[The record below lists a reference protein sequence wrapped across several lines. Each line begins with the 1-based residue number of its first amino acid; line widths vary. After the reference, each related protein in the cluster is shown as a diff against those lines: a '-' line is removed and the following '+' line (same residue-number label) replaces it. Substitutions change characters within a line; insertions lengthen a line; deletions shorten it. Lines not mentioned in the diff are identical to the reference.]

1 MKTVDISAIFFAQK
15 NRNNK
20 KKLHQRKSNGIIMP
34 LTSYYVINQAL
45 NGGKAINILD
55 KVKNYREE
63 ENRLKW
69 EGTFADYLNIIRE
82 RPEVAQTAHS
92 RVYNMI
98 KSSGVEERDGQ
109 KMYKFFGQEIFGLET
124 AIERLVE
131 EYFHPAARRLD
142 VRKRILLLMGPVS
155 GGKSTIVT
163 LLKRGL
169 EQYSRTDEGAV
180 YAIKGCPMHEDP
192 LHLIPHHLRNEFFE
206 EYGIRIEGS
215 LSPLNT
221 MRLEKEYDG
230 RIENV
235 MIERITFSEDKRV
248 GIGTFTPSDPKS
260 QDIADLTGS
269 IDFSTIGEFGSES
282 DPRAYRFD
290 GELNKANRGMMEF
303 QEMLKL
309 DEKFLW
315 NLLSLTQ
322 EGNFKAG
329 RFALIS
335 ADELIVAHTNETEYR
350 SFISNKKNEA
360 LHSRIIV
367 MPIPYNLKVS
377 QEEHI
382 YEKMIKESDMSH
394 VHIAPHA
401 LKAAA
406 IFSVLTRLEVPKK
419 QGVDL
424 IKKMRL
430 YDGENVEGFNSVD
443 LEELKKEFPNEGMN
457 GIDPR
462 YIINRISSA
471 IIRKEIPS
479 INALDVLRALK
490 DGLDQH
496 ASISQEDREKYM
508 NYIAV
513 ARREYDEIAKNEVQ
527 KAFVYSYEE
536 SAKTLMNNYLDNVEA
551 FCNKNK
557 IYDPLT
563 GEEMNPD
570 EKLMRSIEEQIG
582 ISENAKKAFREEI
595 LIRISAYARKG
606 KRFDYNSHER
616 LREAI
621 QKKLFADL
629 KDIVKITTSSKMPDE
644 SQLKKINEV
653 VARLVDE
660 HGYNTTSA
668 NELLQYVGSLL
679 NR

>member
-1 MKTVDISAIFFAQK
+1 MDI
-15 NRNNK
+15 
-20 KKLHQRKSNGIIMP
+20 
-34 LTSYYVINQAL
+34 L
-45 NGGKAINILD
+45 N
-55 KVKNYREE
+55 KVKSYREE
-63 ENRLKW
+63 ENKLKW
-69 EGTFADYLNIIRE
+69 EGSFEEYLAIVKD

-98 KSSGVEERDGQ
+98 KSSGLTERDGL
-109 KMYKFFGQEIFGLET
+109 KMYRFFGKEIFGLET

-131 EYFHPAARRLD
+131 EYFHPAAKRLD

-155 GGKSTIVT
+155 GGKSSIVT

-192 LHLIPHHLRNEFFE
+192 LHLIPHHLREDFTE

-221 MRLEKEYDG
+221 MRLEKEYDD
-230 RIENV
+230 RIEHV
-235 MIERITFSEDKRV
+235 VIERIFFSEDKRV

-269 IDFSTIGEFGSES
+269 IDFSTIAEFGSES

-315 NLLSLTQ
+315 HLLSLTQ

-377 QEEHI
+377 QEERI
-382 YEKMIKESDMSH
+382 YEKMIKESDMTH

-401 LKAAA
+401 LRAAA
-406 IFSVLTRLEVPKK
+406 IFSILTRLEVPKK
-419 QGVDL
+419 QGIDIV
-424 IKKMRL
+424 KKMRL
-430 YDGENVEGFNSVD
+430 YDGESVEGFNEIDV
-443 LEELKKEFPNEGMN
+443 EELKKESLNEGMK

-462 YIINRISSA
+462 YVINRISSA
-471 IIRKEIPS
+471 IIRKEVPS

-496 ASISQEDREKYM
+496 ASISQEDRDKYM
-508 NYIAV
+508 NYIAI
-513 ARREYDEIAKNEVQ
+513 ARKEYDEIAKKEVQ

-536 SAKTLMNNYLDNVEA
+536 SAISLMNNYLDNVEA
-551 FCNKNK
+551 YCNKNK
-557 IYDPLT
+557 MRDPLT

-595 LIRISAYARKG
+595 LIRLSAYARKG
-606 KRFDYNSHER
+606 IRFEYNSHER

-629 KDIVKITTSSKMPDE
+629 KDVVKITTSSKTPDE
-644 SQLKKINEV
+644 AHLKKVNEV
-653 VARLVDE
+653 VARLIDE
-660 HGYNTTSA
+660 HGYNSTSA
-668 NELLQYVGSLL
+668 NELLRYVGSLL

>member
-1 MKTVDISAIFFAQK
+1 MEGNMDIL
-15 NRNNK
+15 NK
-20 KKLHQRKSNGIIMP
+20 VR
-34 LTSYYVINQAL
+34 
-45 NGGKAINILD
+45 
-55 KVKNYREE
+55 NYREE
-63 ENRLKW
+63 ENQLKW
-69 EGTFADYLNIIRE
+69 EGTFKEFLAIVKE
-82 RPEVAQTAHS
+82 RPEVAQTAHA
-92 RVYNMI
+92 RVYSMI
-98 KSSGVEERDGQ
+98 KNAGVTELENKKEFNFFGNEIFGVEES
-109 KMYKFFGQEIFGLET
+109 L
-124 AIERLVE
+124 ERLVE
-131 EYFHPAARRLD
+131 EYFHPAAKRLD

-163 LLKRGL
+163 LLKRGF

-192 LHLIPHHLRNEFFE
+192 LHLIPQHLRKDFFD

-215 LSPLNT
+215 LSPLNS
-221 MRLEKEYDG
+221 MRLESEYGG
-230 RIENV
+230 RVEDV
-235 MIERITFSEDKRV
+235 VVERIFFSEDKRV

-269 IDFSTIGEFGSES
+269 IDFSTIAEYGSES

-315 NLLSLTQ
+315 HLLSLTQ

-350 SFISNKKNEA
+350 SFIANKKNEA

-377 QEEHI
+377 QEERI
-382 YEKMIKESDMSH
+382 YEKMIRESDMTH

-401 LKAAA
+401 LRAAA
-406 IFSVLTRLEVPKK
+406 IFSILTRLEIPKK
-419 QGVDL
+419 TGIDIV
-424 IKKMRL
+424 KKMRL
-430 YDGENVEGFNSVD
+430 YDGENVEGFNDIDV
-443 LEELKKEFPNEGMN
+443 EELKKESQNEGMN

-462 YIINRISSA
+462 YVINRISSA

-479 INALDVLRALK
+479 INALDVLRSLK
-490 DGLDQH
+490 EGLDQH
-496 ASISQEDREKYM
+496 ASISDEDKEKYM
-508 NYIAV
+508 NYIAI
-513 ARREYDEIAKNEVQ
+513 ARKEYDEIAKKEVQ

-536 SAKTLMNNYLDNVEA
+536 SAITLMNNYLDNVEA

-557 IYDPLT
+557 MRDPLT

-595 LIRISAYARKG
+595 LIRLSAYARKG
-606 KRFDYNSHER
+606 KRFEYNSHER

-629 KDIVKITTSSKMPDE
+629 KDVVKITTSSKTPDE
-644 SQLKKINEV
+644 AHLKKVNEV
-653 VARLVDE
+653 VARLIDE
-660 HGYNTTSA
+660 HGYNSNSA
-668 NELLQYVGSLL
+668 NELLKYVGSLL

>member
-1 MKTVDISAIFFAQK
+1 MDILNQV
-15 NRNNK
+15 
-20 KKLHQRKSNGIIMP
+20 KSF
-34 LTSYYVINQAL
+34 
-45 NGGKAINILD
+45 
-55 KVKNYREE
+55 REE
-63 ENRLKW
+63 ENKLKW
-69 EGTFADYLNIIRE
+69 QGTFAEYLGIVKE
-82 RPEVAQTAHS
+82 RKEVAQTAHS
-92 RVYNMI
+92 RVYHMI
-98 KSSGVEERDGQ
+98 KSSGLAEKDGQ
-109 KMYKFFGQEIFGLET
+109 KLYDFFGAEIFGLEE

-131 EYFHPAARRLD
+131 EYFHPAAKRLD

-169 EQYSRTDEGAV
+169 ESYSKTEEGAV

-192 LHLIPHHLRNEFFE
+192 LHLIPQHLRKDFLEQ
-206 EYGIRIEGS
+206 YGVRIEGS

-221 MRLEKEYDG
+221 MRLEQEYDG
-230 RIENV
+230 QIENV
-235 MIERITFSEDKRV
+235 LVERIFFSEDKRV

-269 IDFSTIGEFGSES
+269 IDFSTIAEFGSES

-315 NLLSLTQ
+315 HLLSLTQ

-350 SFISNKKNEA
+350 SFIANKKNEA

-377 QEEHI
+377 EEERI
-382 YEKMIKESDMSH
+382 YEKMINESDIAD

-401 LKAAA
+401 LRVAA
-406 IFSVLTRLEVPKK
+406 IFSILTRLEISKK
-419 QGVDL
+419 QGIDVV
-424 IKKMRL
+424 KKMYL
-430 YDGENVEGFNSVD
+430 YDGQSVEGFNPMDVD
-443 LEELKKEFPNEGMN
+443 GLKKEFPNEGMN

-462 YIINRISSA
+462 YVINRISSA
-471 IIRKEIPS
+471 IIRKEIPA

-508 NYIAV
+508 NYIAA
-513 ARREYDEIAKNEVQ
+513 ARKEYDEIAKQEVQ

-536 SAKTLMNNYLDNVEA
+536 SAVNLMDNYLDNVEA

-557 IYDPLT
+557 LRDPLT
-563 GEEMNPD
+563 DEEMNPD

-582 ISENAKKAFREEI
+582 ISENAKRAFREEI

-606 KRFDYNSHER
+606 KRFEYKSHDR

-629 KDIVKITTSSKMPDE
+629 KDVVKITTSSKTPDE
-644 SQLKKINEV
+644 SHLKKINEV
-653 VARLVDE
+653 VARLIDE
-660 HGYNTTSA
+660 HGYNSISA
-668 NELLQYVGSLL
+668 NELLRYVGSLL

>member
-1 MKTVDISAIFFAQK
+1 M
-15 NRNNK
+15 
-20 KKLHQRKSNGIIMP
+20 
-34 LTSYYVINQAL
+34 
-45 NGGKAINILD
+45 NILD
-55 KVKNYREE
+55 KVKSYREE

-69 EGTFADYLNIIRE
+69 EGTFADYLNIIKE

-98 KSSGVEERDGQ
+98 KSAGVEERDGQ

-169 EQYSRTDEGAV
+169 EQYSRTEEGAV

-235 MIERITFSEDKRV
+235 MIERISFSEDKRV

-367 MPIPYNLKVS
+367 MPIPYNLKMS

-471 IIRKEIPS
+471 IIRKEVPS

-557 IYDPLT
+557 IFDPLT

-606 KRFDYNSHER
+606 KRFDYNSHDR

-629 KDIVKITTSSKMPDE
+629 KDVVKITTSSKMPDA

>member
-1 MKTVDISAIFFAQK
+1 MDIL
-15 NRNNK
+15 K
-20 KKLHQRKSNGIIMP
+20 KIER
-34 LTSYYVINQAL
+34 
-45 NGGKAINILD
+45 
-55 KVKNYREE
+55 YREE
-63 ENRLKW
+63 EQKLKW
-69 EGTFADYLNIIRE
+69 EGTFADYLELVRE
-82 RPEVAQTAHS
+82 QPWVAQSAHS

-98 KSSGVEERDGQ
+98 KDAGIEEVNG
-109 KMYKFFGQEIFGLET
+109 KKSYKFFSRQMFGLEESL
-124 AIERLVE
+124 ERLVE
-131 EYFHPAARRLD
+131 EYFHPAAKRLD

-155 GGKSTIVT
+155 GGKSTLVA

-169 EQYSRTDEGAV
+169 EQYSHTQRGAI

-192 LHLIPHHLRNEFFE
+192 LHLIPQHLREDFFE
-206 EYGIRIEGS
+206 EYGIKIEGN
-215 LSPLNT
+215 LSPLNL
-221 MRLEKEYDG
+221 MRLEKEYNG
-230 RIENV
+230 RIEDV
-235 MIERITFSEDKRV
+235 LVERIFLSEDKRV
-248 GIGTFTPSDPKS
+248 GIGTFSPSDPKS

-269 IDFSTIGEFGSES
+269 IDFSTIAEYGSES

-290 GELNKANRGMMEF
+290 GELNKANRGIMEF
-303 QEMLKL
+303 QEMLKC

-315 NLLSLTQ
+315 HLLSLTQ

-367 MPIPYNLKVS
+367 MPVPYNLKVTD
-377 QEEHI
+377 EEKI
-382 YEKMIKESDMSH
+382 YEKMIGESD
-394 VHIAPHA
+394 VRDIHIAPHT
-401 LKAAA
+401 LRVAAMFT
-406 IFSVLTRLEVPKK
+406 ILTRLKEPKK
-419 QGVDL
+419 GDIDL
-424 IKKMRL
+424 VKKMRL
-430 YDGENVEGFNSVD
+430 YDGENVEGFNSADV
-443 LEELKKEFPNEGMN
+443 EELKREYQDEGMS

-462 YIINRISSA
+462 YVINRISST

-479 INALDVLRALK
+479 INALDVLRSLK
-490 DGLDQH
+490 EGLDQH
-496 ASISQEDREKYM
+496 PSITAELREKYL
-508 NYIAV
+508 NYISL
-513 ARREYDEIAKNEVQ
+513 ARKEYDTIAKKEVQ

-536 SAKTLMNNYLDNVEA
+536 SAKTLMDNYLDNVEA
-551 FCNKNK
+551 YCNKSK
-557 IYDPLT
+557 LRDPLT
-563 GEEMNPD
+563 GEEITPD

-606 KRFDYNSHER
+606 KRFDYNSHDR

-629 KDIVKITTSSKMPDE
+629 KDVVKITTSSKTPDE
-644 SQLKKINEV
+644 QQLKKINEV

-660 HGYNTTSA
+660 HGYSTTSA
-668 NELLQYVGSLL
+668 NELLRYVGSLL

>member
-1 MKTVDISAIFFAQK
+1 MQPIFSWV
-15 NRNNK
+15 NRTIRRNFGK
-20 KKLHQRKSNGIIMP
+20 EKVLGIIMSF
-34 LTSYYVINQAL
+34 TSYYVINQAL

-55 KVKNYREE
+55 KVKSYREE

-69 EGTFADYLNIIRE
+69 EGTFADYLSIIKE

-98 KSSGVEERDGQ
+98 KSAGVEERDGQ

-169 EQYSRTDEGAV
+169 EHFSRTDEGAV

-557 IYDPLT
+557 ILDPLT

-629 KDIVKITTSSKMPDE
+629 KDVVKITTSSKMPDE

-660 HGYNTTSA
+660 HGYNTASA

>member
-1 MKTVDISAIFFAQK
+1 MDI
-15 NRNNK
+15 
-20 KKLHQRKSNGIIMP
+20 LRK
-34 LTSYYVINQAL
+34 VEHF
-45 NGGKAINILD
+45 
-55 KVKNYREE
+55 REE
-63 ENRLKW
+63 ENKLKW
-69 EGTFADYLNIIRE
+69 EGTFADYLHILKE
-82 RPEVAQTAHS
+82 RKEVAQTAHS
-92 RVYNMI
+92 RVYEMI
-98 KSSGVEERDGQ
+98 KSHGITKENG
-109 KMYKFFGQEIFGLET
+109 YTKFRFFENDIFGLEDT
-124 AIERLVE
+124 IERLVN
-131 EYFHPAARRLD
+131 EYFHPAAKRLD

-163 LLKRGL
+163 LLKEGL
-169 EQYSRTDEGAV
+169 ERYSKTEEGAV

-192 LHLIPHHLRNEFFE
+192 LHLIPEHLRDDFYDEF
-206 EYGIRIEGS
+206 GIRIEGS

-230 RIENV
+230 KIEDV
-235 MIERITFSEDKRV
+235 LIERIFFSEDKRV

-269 IDFSTIGEFGSES
+269 IDFSTIAEYGSES

-315 NLLSLTQ
+315 HLLSLTQ

-350 SFISNKKNEA
+350 AFISNKKNEA

-377 QEEHI
+377 QEEKI
-382 YEKMIKESDMSH
+382 YEKMIKESDMAH

-401 LKAAA
+401 LKVAA
-406 IFSVLTRLEVPKK
+406 IFSVLTRLKVSKK
-419 QGVDL
+419 QGIDIV
-424 IKKMRL
+424 KKMRL
-430 YDGENVEGFNSVD
+430 YDGESVEGFNSAD
-443 LEELKKEFPNEGMN
+443 LEELKREFPNEGMD

-462 YIINRISSA
+462 YVINRISSA
-471 IIRKEIPS
+471 IIRKEVDA
-479 INALDVLRALK
+479 INALDVLRSLK
-490 DGLDQH
+490 EGLDQH
-496 ASISQEDREKYM
+496 ASISKENKEDYL
-508 NYIAV
+508 NYIAI
-513 ARREYDEIAKNEVQ
+513 ARKEYDEIAKKEVQ

-536 SAKTLMNNYLDNVEA
+536 SAKTLMDNYLDNVEA
-551 FCNKNK
+551 FCNKHK
-557 IYDPLT
+557 LKDPLT

-582 ISENAKKAFREEI
+582 ISENAKRAFREEI

-606 KRFDYNSHER
+606 KRFEYNSHER

-629 KDIVKITTSSKMPDE
+629 KDVVKITTSSTTPDE
-644 SQLKKINEV
+644 THLKKVNEV
-653 VARLVDE
+653 VARLIDE
-660 HGYNTTSA
+660 YGYNSVSA
-668 NELLQYVGSLL
+668 NELLKYVGSLL